1 MPNPQRVRDAI
12 SKYLPFKVFT
22 LLAYLISFAS
32 IFLWVIALPVIY
44 LYHLLL
50 CVTAWSVLSKRGKD
64 IIVVSNGRLDD
75 AFENEIIPLIENRAL
90 FLNYEERSSWPRLS
104 LPVLLFHAFGPA
116 PIPASFLP
124 RCLPAV
130 ILVRKFRFPSQF
142 SFGPPRYGQNHKTT
156 EPSVVTRI
164 SALIGDKE
172 ASMGFRGLCP
182 MLRRE

>member
-1 MPNPQRVRDAI
+1 MHNPERVRDAI
-12 SKYLPFKVFT
+12 SKYIPFKVFT
-22 LLAYLISFAS
+22 LLVYLISFAS
-32 IFLWVIALPVIY
+32 IILWVIALPVIY

-64 IIVVSNGRLDD
+64 IIVVSNGRLDNG
-75 AFENEIIPLIENRAL
+75 FENEIIPLIENREL

-142 SFGPPRYGQNHKTT
+142 SFGPLVMDRTSKLQNLRSRK
-156 EPSVVTRI
+156 SVSGT
-164 SALIGDKE
+164 AAQKE
-172 ASMGFRGLCP
+172 
-182 MLRRE
+182 